1 MTSDLHVQVLDLS
14 DSTTAMVSY
23 IFIFILED
31 NARDL
36 IQGLITLLSDV
47 LYALIYTIFS
57 S

>member
-14 DSTTAMVSY
+14 DPTTAMVSY

-36 IQGLITLLSDV
+36 IQGLIALLSDV

>member
-1 MTSDLHVQVLDLS
+1 MAADLHVQVLDLS
-14 DSTTAMVSY
+14 YTTAAMGGY

-36 IQGLITLLSDV
+36 IQGLIALLSDV